1 MSINAGPQ
9 GLKVWAYVD
18 VAKEHAFEASEPNA
32 FPGGCGTLALSV
44 SVSPVGGRNWVA
56 NGQGQGRYSG
66 RDLAPPPWTDRQTD
80 SCCMS

>member
-32 FPGGCGTLALSV
+32 FPGGVALSLSRSLSPLSVAVIEWPMDRDRADTLAVTLHL
-44 SVSPVGGRNWVA
+44 PL
-56 NGQGQGRYSG
+56 GQ
-66 RDLAPPPWTDRQTD
+66 TDRQTVAV
-80 SCCMS
+80 